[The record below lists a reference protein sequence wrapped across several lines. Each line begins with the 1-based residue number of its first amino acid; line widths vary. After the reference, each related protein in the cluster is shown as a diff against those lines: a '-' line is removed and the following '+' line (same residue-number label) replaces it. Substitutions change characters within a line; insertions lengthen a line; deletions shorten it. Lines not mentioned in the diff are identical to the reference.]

1 MNFAQQMIICGV
13 EERSLKKGNTMKYPK
28 LRGVCKDCLGCQRLE
43 NPNFVGVYKCKWNE
57 KVEWKQERIKI

>member
-1 MNFAQQMIICGV
+1 MNFVRQMIICGV

-28 LRGVCKDCLGCQRLE
+28 LIGVCKDCLGCQRLE
-43 NPNFVGVYKCKWNE
+43 NEKFVGVYKCKWNE